1 MWGLYVFFALVM
13 LAALLALVAAVT
25 DCPWLA
31 SFATGL
37 LLVLMVVYGILVLV
51 GVALLK
57 VGSDGCAEGSTP
69 YPTLCAPPNDLL
81 DRSAATIYSVSYRCS
96 KIKSAQIQLVFAKY
110 CWISCL

>member
-13 LAALLALVAAVT
+13 LAGLLAVVAAVT

-37 LLVLMVVYGILVLV
+37 LLVLMVVYGVLVLV

-57 VGSDGCAEGSTP
+57 VGSDGWVE
-69 YPTLCAPPNDLL
+69 
-81 DRSAATIYSVSYRCS
+81 RSIP
-96 KIKSAQIQLVFAKY
+96 
-110 CWISCL
+110 